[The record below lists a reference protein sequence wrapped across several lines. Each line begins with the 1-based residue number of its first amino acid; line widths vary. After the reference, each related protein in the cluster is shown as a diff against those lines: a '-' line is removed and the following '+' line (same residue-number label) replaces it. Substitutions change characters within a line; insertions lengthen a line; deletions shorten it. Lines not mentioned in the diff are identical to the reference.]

1 MSPVAR
7 ALVTTASAVMS
18 GCAAVGVGAAVWHHG
33 ISARALTGAVDG
45 FVIFTM
51 FASPASF
58 LAGLPIAVV
67 LPKAL
72 WPFVGLVVGIAN
84 GILLGW
90 ISHQYGYADET
101 YVWVVPGALIGIAI
115 AAFAYVISKFSQ
127 LTSRSA
133 RQL

>member
-1 MSPVAR
+1 MSPIVR
-7 ALVTTASAVMS
+7 ALVTTASAVIL
-18 GCAAVGVGAAVWHHG
+18 GCAAVGVGGPVWYHG
-33 ISARALTGAVDG
+33 ISARALIAAVDG

-67 LPKAL
+67 LPRAL

-90 ISHQYGYADET
+90 ISHQYGYVDET
-101 YVWVVPGALIGIAI
+101 YVWVVPGALIGIAV
-115 AAFAYVISKFSQ
+115 AAFAYVISKVSE